1 MPLKKVRKEI
11 DKLDKDL
18 LKILKKRK
26 SLITKVAQIKKK
38 HKLPLVQKAREA
50 DIDKKLS
57 ELVEAI
63 QLFEIDARSSSKSPG
78 KAIYIK
84 DKRKKEQQ

>member
-1 MPLKKVRKEI
+1 MPLTKVRKEI

-18 LKILKKRK
+18 LKLLKKRK

-38 HKLPLVQKAREA
+38 YKLPLVQKAREA

-57 ELVEAI
+57 KFAKEHKLDKKFLQKIWKAM
-63 QLFEIDARSSSKSPG
+63 IDESKSIQ
-78 KAIYIK
+78 KKIIK
-84 DKRKKEQQ
+84 